1 MTDPRPGGIDT
12 SFSRSNE
19 LIPSSSTVL
28 DTLEVTSWPALV
40 TRLEGRDGYLQLAP
54 NSRRTYSNSFRYIW
68 HWHLLTFG
76 APLSLPAAADDI
88 KRFVR
93 DHLPSKDGPPE
104 MSADIA
110 AALVQAGVRRDVG
123 RLSGSTIKTH
133 LGAWRA
139 LHEIFEQPHFFD
151 MRSVRGEIRRR
162 YQSAPPPKGKA
173 MNPITRD
180 MVNAMR
186 KVCDV
191 HTLRGLRDRALLSA
205 MYATGGRRRSELIQL
220 RCEDVTVLANEH
232 NTPSFSISLAQTKT
246 GHARVSLAGEGA
258 ADFALWL
265 RAAGIVGKSAPI
277 FPRIRRGDRID
288 HAASKGIGDT
298 AVYQII
304 KDLLVRAGFD
314 PTLYSPHSIR
324 SGFIFDSLQRKIDLV
339 QIAGATTHKSVD
351 SLKTYVERN
360 LAARLGEIHDLL

>member
-1 MTDPRPGGIDT
+1 MSKDI
-12 SFSRSNE
+12 
-19 LIPSSSTVL
+19 IPSISTSPDAL
-28 DTLEVTSWPALV
+28 NVTSWPALA
-40 TRLEGRDGYLQLAP
+40 TRLEGREGYLQLAP
-54 NSRRTYSNSFRYIW
+54 NSRRTYRNSFRYLW
-68 HWHLLTFG
+68 HWHLLTFD
-76 APLSLPAAADDI
+76 APMSLPAAADDI

-104 MSADIA
+104 MSADVA
-110 AALVQAGVRRDVG
+110 AALVAAGVRRDVA
-123 RLSGSTIKTH
+123 RLSGSTVRTH

-151 MRSVRGEIRRR
+151 MRSVRGEVRRR

-180 MVNAMR
+180 MVNLMR
-186 KVCDV
+186 QVCDI
-191 HTLRGLRDRALLSA
+191 HTLRGLRDRALVSA

-220 RCEDVTVLANEH
+220 RCRDVTVLATDD

-246 GHARVSLAGEGA
+246 GHARVSLGGEGA
-258 ADFALWL
+258 VDFAQWM
-265 RAAGIVGKSAPI
+265 RSAGIVGKDAPV
-277 FPRIRRGDRID
+277 FPRIRRGDRVD
-288 HAASKGIGDT
+288 YAAARGISDD

-304 KDLLVRAGFD
+304 KELLGRAGFD
-314 PTLYSPHSIR
+314 PALYSPHSVR